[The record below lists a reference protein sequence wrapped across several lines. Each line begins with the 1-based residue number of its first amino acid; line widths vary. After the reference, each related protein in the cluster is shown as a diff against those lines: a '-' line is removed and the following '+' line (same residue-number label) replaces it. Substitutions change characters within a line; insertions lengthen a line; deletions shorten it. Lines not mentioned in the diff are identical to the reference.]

1 MHKIKK
7 CVISNVA
14 LICFGLG
21 LASCNNSRNTSRKF
35 LNKSSLKAND
45 LSESEE
51 KIFSAIKYS
60 LYAFEKPETVELTFV
75 SEIPSFVKIK
85 FLGKFDGY
93 HFEVDRRGN
102 FDSDEAIYGNGSHV
116 WYRPIDKS
124 HDYCY
129 YDNKEEKPCWFFV
142 NSTNDLIGV
151 STERNEEGMN
161 KIQVADYSV
170 SVPKINEELD
180 KLRNL

>member
-93 HFEVDRRGN
+93 AFEVDRGGN
-102 FDSDEAIYGNGSHV
+102 FDSDEPIYFWYGYGSDHGF
-116 WYRPIDKS
+116 
-124 HDYCY
+124 Y
-129 YDNKEEKPCWFFV
+129 YNNKEEKTPVGFLL
-142 NSTNDLIGV
+142 TQQMI
-151 STERNEEGMN
+151 
-161 KIQVADYSV
+161 
-170 SVPKINEELD
+170 
-180 KLRNL
+180 

>member
-21 LASCNNSRNTSRKF
+21 LASCNNSRNTSGKF
-35 LNKSSLKAND
+35 LNESSLKAND

-75 SEIPSFVKIK
+75 SEIPSFVKVK

-93 HFEVDRRGN
+93 FFEVDQRGN
-102 FDSDEAIYGNGSHV
+102 FDSDEAQDDSFLHRYSSDDDCFYN
-116 WYRPIDKS
+116 
-124 HDYCY
+124 
-129 YDNKEEKPCWFFV
+129 NKEEKTPRWFFV
-142 NSTNDLIGV
+142 DATNDLIGV
-151 STERNEEGMN
+151 GTKRNEEGMN
-161 KIQVADYSV
+161 KIQAADYSV

>member
-21 LASCNNSRNTSRKF
+21 LASCNNSRNTSSKF
-35 LNKSSLKAND
+35 LNESSLKAND

-75 SEIPSFVKIK
+75 SETLSFVKIK

-93 HFEVDRRGN
+93 SISPLDIG
-102 FDSDEAIYGNGSHV
+102 DEYYSNVVGYGGFVS
-116 WYRPIDKS
+116 YREIDNYQ
-124 HDYCY
+124 DYCY
-129 YDNKEEKPCWFFV
+129 HNKKEKEPRWFFV
-142 NSTNDLIGV
+142 DATNDLIGV
-151 STERNEEGMN
+151 DTSGHQELME
-161 KIQVADYSV
+161 KFQVADYSV
-170 SVPKINEELD
+170 SVPKINEKLD
-180 KLRNL
+180 KLRNQ

>member
-60 LYAFEKPETVELTFV
+60 LYAFEKPETVKLTFV
-75 SEIPSFVKIK
+75 SENLSYVKIK

-93 HFEVDRRGN
+93 YLDLYNTDNANYFGN
-102 FDSDEAIYGNGSHV
+102 FSCRESEIDSSDGRYI
-116 WYRPIDKS
+116 
-124 HDYCY
+124 
-129 YDNKEEKPCWFFV
+129 DNKKEEPYWFFV
-142 NSTNDLIGV
+142 DATNDLIFV
-151 STERNEEGMN
+151 SEEESMEKN
-161 KIQVADYSV
+161 QVADYSV

-180 KLRNL
+180 KLRNQ

>member
-45 LSESEE
+45 LSENEE

-75 SEIPSFVKIK
+75 SETLSFVKIK

-93 HFEVDRRGN
+93 SLSALDIG
-102 FDSDEAIYGNGSHV
+102 DECYSNEASYEGRF
-116 WYRPIDKS
+116 WYREIDS
-124 HDYCY
+124 YQDYCY
-129 YDNKEEKPCWFFV
+129 HNEKEKEPRWFFV
-142 NSTNDLIGV
+142 DATNDLIGV
-151 STERNEEGMN
+151 DTSGHEELME
-161 KIQVADYSV
+161 KFQVADYSV

>member
-14 LICFGLG
+14 LICLGVGLV
-21 LASCNNSRNTSRKF
+21 SCNNSRNTSRKF

-75 SEIPSFVKIK
+75 SDTLSFVKIK
-85 FLGKFDGY
+85 FLGKFDGCSLGVNKFGEPSSNLVDFGTDYRSY
-93 HFEVDRRGN
+93 HYFYN
-102 FDSDEAIYGNGSHV
+102 N
-116 WYRPIDKS
+116 
-124 HDYCY
+124 
-129 YDNKEEKPCWFFV
+129 EEEEPKWFFV
-142 NSTNDLIGV
+142 DATNDLIGV
-151 STERNEEGMN
+151 KTYGNEEGIE

-180 KLRNL
+180 KLRNQ

>member
-35 LNKSSLKAND
+35 LNESSLKAND

-75 SEIPSFVKIK
+75 SETLSFVKIR

-93 HFEVDRRGN
+93 FLSALDIG
-102 FDSDEAIYGNGSHV
+102 DEH
-116 WYRPIDKS
+116 
-124 HDYCY
+124 
-129 YDNKEEKPCWFFV
+129 
-142 NSTNDLIGV
+142 
-151 STERNEEGMN
+151 
-161 KIQVADYSV
+161 YSKWPSYPGCFLV
-170 SVPKINEELD
+170 
-180 KLRNL
+180 

>member
-75 SEIPSFVKIK
+75 SETLSFVKIK

-93 HFEVDRRGN
+93 AFEVDKEGYFN
-102 FDSDEAIYGNGSHV
+102 SDLVYYAGYFWYSEIDSSDRYH
-116 WYRPIDKS
+116 
-124 HDYCY
+124 Y
-129 YDNKEEKPCWFFV
+129 YNEKEKPQWFFV
-142 NSTNDLIGV
+142 GATNDLICVETYG
-151 STERNEEGMN
+151 NEEGME
-161 KIQVADYSV
+161 KIQVPDYSV

-180 KLRNL
+180 KLRNQ

>member
-14 LICFGLG
+14 LICLGVGLV
-21 LASCNNSRNTSRKF
+21 SCNNSRNTSRKF

-75 SEIPSFVKIK
+75 SETLSFVKIK

-93 HFEVDRRGN
+93 AFEVDKKGY
-102 FDSDEAIYGNGSHV
+102 FDSDTVTYAGYSLYSEINSSD
-116 WYRPIDKS
+116 R
-124 HDYCY
+124 Y
-129 YDNKEEKPCWFFV
+129 YYYNEKEKPQWFFV
-142 NSTNDLIGV
+142 GATNDLICVG
-151 STERNEEGMN
+151 TERNEEGME
-161 KIQVADYSV
+161 KIQVPDYSV

-180 KLRNL
+180 KLRNQ

>member
-21 LASCNNSRNTSRKF
+21 LASCNNSRNTSSKF
-35 LNKSSLKAND
+35 LNESSLKAND

-75 SEIPSFVKIK
+75 SETLSFVKIK

-93 HFEVDRRGN
+93 SLSALDIGDEYYSNMARYEGLFWYSKI
-102 FDSDEAIYGNGSHV
+102 DSYQQ
-116 WYRPIDKS
+116 
-124 HDYCY
+124 DYCFH
-129 YDNKEEKPCWFFV
+129 NEKEKEPRWFFV
-142 NSTNDLIGV
+142 GATNDLIGV
-151 STERNEEGMN
+151 DTSGHEELME
-161 KIQVADYSV
+161 KFQAADYSV
-170 SVPKINEELD
+170 SVPNINKELD

>member
-21 LASCNNSRNTSRKF
+21 LASCNNSRNTSGKF
-35 LNKSSLKAND
+35 LNESSLKVND

-75 SEIPSFVKIK
+75 SETLSFVKIK
-85 FLGKFDGY
+85 FLGQFDGY
-93 HFEVDRRGN
+93 ILDVFESGVFN
-102 FDSDEAIYGNGSHV
+102 SDCAYYVGSFLYHES
-116 WYRPIDKS
+116 DLS
-124 HDYCY
+124 DDYY
-129 YDNKEEKPCWFFV
+129 YYNKKEDPFWFFV
-142 NSTNDLIGV
+142 DATNDLIIV
-151 STERNEEGMN
+151 EPFRDEESME
-161 KIQVADYSV
+161 KYQVADYSV

-180 KLRNL
+180 KLRNQ

>member
-35 LNKSSLKAND
+35 LNESSLKAND

-75 SEIPSFVKIK
+75 SETLSFVKIR

-93 HFEVDRRGN
+93 FLSALHIGDEHYSKWPSYPGRFLYHAIDG
-102 FDSDEAIYGNGSHV
+102 SD
-116 WYRPIDKS
+116 
-124 HDYCY
+124 Y
-129 YDNKEEKPCWFFV
+129 YSYYNKKEESDWFFV
-142 NSTNDLIGV
+142 DATNDLIGV
-151 STERNEEGMN
+151 DTSRHEELME
-161 KIQVADYSV
+161 KFQVADYSV

>member
-21 LASCNNSRNTSRKF
+21 LASCNNSRNTSGKF
-35 LNKSSLKAND
+35 LNESSLKTND

-85 FLGKFDGY
+85 FLGQFDGY
-93 HFEVDRRGN
+93 FLDAIARVEFN
-102 FDSDEAIYGNGSHV
+102 SDCAYYAGSFFYH
-116 WYRPIDKS
+116 KS
-124 HDYCY
+124 DLSDDYYCY
-129 YDNKEEKPCWFFV
+129 NKKEDPFWFFV
-142 NSTNDLIGV
+142 NATNDLISVDTSGH
-151 STERNEEGMN
+151 EEIME
-161 KIQVADYSV
+161 KYQVADYSV

>member
-21 LASCNNSRNTSRKF
+21 LASCNNSRNTSSKF
-35 LNKSSLKAND
+35 LNESSLKAND

-85 FLGKFDGY
+85 FLGQFDGY
-93 HFEVDRRGN
+93 FLDAIARVEFN
-102 FDSDEAIYGNGSHV
+102 SDCAYYAGSFFIPKT
-116 WYRPIDKS
+116 PI
-124 HDYCY
+124 
-129 YDNKEEKPCWFFV
+129 P
-142 NSTNDLIGV
+142 
-151 STERNEEGMN
+151 
-161 KIQVADYSV
+161 
-170 SVPKINEELD
+170 P
-180 KLRNL
+180 

>member
-21 LASCNNSRNTSRKF
+21 LASCNNSRNTSRKS

-45 LSESEE
+45 LSENEE

-85 FLGKFDGY
+85 FLGKFDGHY
-93 HFEVDRRGN
+93 FEVDRRGN
-102 FDSDEAIYGNGSHV
+102 FDSNEAEC
-116 WYRPIDKS
+116 YRASSLYRGIESSDY
-124 HDYCY
+124 YCY
-129 YDNKEEKPCWFFV
+129 YNEKEKEPHWFFV
-142 NSTNDLIGV
+142 DTTNDLIGV
-151 STERNEEGMN
+151 ETARNEEGMN

-180 KLRNL
+180 KLRNQ